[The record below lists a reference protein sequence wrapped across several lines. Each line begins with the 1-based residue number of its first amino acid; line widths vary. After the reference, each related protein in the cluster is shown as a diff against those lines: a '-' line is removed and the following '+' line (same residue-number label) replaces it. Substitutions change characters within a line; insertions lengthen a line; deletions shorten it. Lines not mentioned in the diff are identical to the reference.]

1 MKSKTLQ
8 SEFLFLFY
16 FFRSNKIE
24 SQNLLK
30 NVQKHHLMYS
40 INYWPT
46 VNCNIHPC
54 TDIMQNLPKFNI
66 MTTKLKG

>member
-8 SEFLFLFY
+8 SEFHKF
-16 FFRSNKIE
+16 E

-30 NVQKHHLMYS
+30 NFQKHNLMHN
-40 INYWPT
+40 INYKPN

-54 TDIMQNLPKFNI
+54 TDIVQNLPKFNI
-66 MTTKLKG
+66 MTTKLKS